1 MSDEYGSYE
10 YLQEE
15 GYEQP
20 KLRKIRPSDTGA
32 DKQCIANRCRG
43 KAWFA
48 RTGTFK
54 ATTGRSFKYVA

>member
-1 MSDEYGSYE
+1 MMSDEYGSYE

-20 KLRKIRPSDTGA
+20 KLRKIHPADTGA
-32 DKQCIANRCRG
+32 DTQCIENRWRG

-48 RTGTFK
+48 LYRNIQSNYWQEF
-54 ATTGRSFKYVA
+54 